1 MNQQS
6 FIYKF
11 LLTPQFRV
19 WRYLALIIFFTIV
32 SLNQAL
38 TGYKDI
44 IPLMGRNIYWIVSG
58 TILFYIMTVFL
69 VLRTI
74 LKYLLSGKYILFIIS
89 IILCAASFTA
99 IPNIVS
105 TVYIDGYDLFSETT
119 IIDNLSAFVIY
130 ILCISGVII
139 PVFLRNWMIS
149 NQHLGLLKIKQESSQ
164 VEQLKE
170 QINPTS
176 FFKILNKSGSL
187 VKTDPDKA
195 STMLMKL
202 GQLLRYQLYDCNRA
216 QVLVSAEISFLRN
229 FLDLEKLYSPKFNY
243 TINPVGNINGIF
255 ISPSILLPYVQN
267 IMNTI
272 NYDREMQ
279 TMDIQINNLDKSIQ
293 IIISI
298 TITSNSSLQRELLKV
313 EERLN
318 TLYRDHYKLIV
329 SDKNENTKISLEL
342 DKI

>member
-44 IPLMGRNIYWIVSG
+44 MPLMGRNIYWIVSG

-69 VLRTI
+69 VLRII

-149 NQHLGLLKIKQESSQ
+149 NQHLSLLKIKQESSL

-170 QINPTS
+170 QINPAS

-187 VKTDPDKA
+187 VKTEPDKA

-202 GQLLRYQLYDCNRA
+202 GQLLRYQLYDCNRT

-243 TINPVGNINGIF
+243 TINTVGNINGIF
-255 ISPSILLPYVQN
+255 VPPSIFLPYVQN

-272 NYDREMQ
+272 NYDRRMQ
-279 TMDIQINNLDKSIQ
+279 TMDIQINNLNKSIQ

-298 TITSNSSLQRELLKV
+298 TVTSNSSLQRELLKV
-313 EERLN
+313 KERLN

-329 SDKNENTKISLEL
+329 SDKNENTKVSLEL

>member
-11 LLTPQFRV
+11 LLTPQFRI
-19 WRYLALIIFFTIV
+19 WRYLSLIIFFTIV

-105 TVYIDGYDLFSETT
+105 AVYIDDYDLFSETT

-149 NQHLGLLKIKQESSQ
+149 NQHLSLLKLRQESSK

-170 QINPTS
+170 QINPIS
-176 FFKILNKSGSL
+176 FFKILNRSGAL
-187 VKTDPDKA
+187 VKTEPDKA

-229 FLDLEKLYSPKFNY
+229 FLDLEKLYSSKFDY
-243 TINPVGNINGIF
+243 IINTVGNINGIF
-255 ISPSILLPYVQN
+255 ISPSILLPYVQS
-267 IMNTI
+267 IMNTF
-272 NYDREMQ
+272 NYDRGMQ
-279 TMDIQINNLDKSIQ
+279 TMNIQINNINKSIQ

-298 TITSNSSLQRELLKV
+298 TVTSNSSLQRELLKV

-329 SDKNENTKISLEL
+329 SNKNRETKVSLEL